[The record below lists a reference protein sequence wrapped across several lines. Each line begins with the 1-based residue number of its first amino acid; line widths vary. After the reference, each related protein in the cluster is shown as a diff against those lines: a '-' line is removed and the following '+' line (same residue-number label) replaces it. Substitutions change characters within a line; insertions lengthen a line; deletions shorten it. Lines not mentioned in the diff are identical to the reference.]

1 MIKQKNE
8 RKAQLGKNFGRRE
21 MGRSMK
27 PPLNNQIEV
36 KPVVDEYEVNMLKFL
51 GITFT
56 PEVRAAAAALDHIGK
71 TAE

>member
-1 MIKQKNE
+1 LVIQQKNE
-8 RKAQLGKNFGRRE
+8 RKAQLGKNIGRRD

-36 KPVVDEYEVNMLKFL
+36 KPVVNQDEVDMLKFL

-56 PEVRAAAAALDHIGK
+56 PEMRATNIGLD
-71 TAE
+71 